1 MLLLAVMLCHG
12 SSPSSETSP
21 VLSLS
26 LSISTCK
33 KELTASCY
41 PMKSLRLQ
49 TNSVMSLS
57 YILRPNTSLKIANTY
72 LTPNWRHIKRSLNQL
87 GSEEQKSEND
97 SGSPTVRKEP
107 VLLLLLTSAADAK
120 CYRAWSCLTLAITLR
135 THTEER
141 KIMKILCKFMSLTKA
156 VFSLW
161 LVSLIWFFFFLPRFY
176 SSYLLLGLSHCDCW
190 DTKEREKKKKG
201 KQRGL
206 VSEVQAVLF
215 PLHGPVL
222 KVFHCQGYKQ
232 LFTGISGWEYS
243 ISSQWHYFVCL
254 GMQAL

>member
-1 MLLLAVMLCHG
+1 MLCHG

-26 LSISTCK
+26 LCISTCK

-49 TNSVMSLS
+49 TNSVWVCH
-57 YILRPNTSLKIANTY
+57 IFWGIRPNTSLKTANRY
-72 LTPNWRHIKRSLNQL
+72 LTPNWRHIKQSLNQL

-141 KIMKILCKFMSLTKA
+141 KIMKILCKFMTLTKA

-161 LVSLIWFFFFLPRFY
+161 LVSLIWFFFF
-176 SSYLLLGLSHCDCW
+176 
-190 DTKEREKKKKG
+190 
-201 KQRGL
+201 
-206 VSEVQAVLF
+206 
-215 PLHGPVL
+215 
-222 KVFHCQGYKQ
+222 CQG
-232 LFTGISGWEYS
+232 FTAPI
-243 ISSQWHYFVCL
+243 YF
-254 GMQAL
+254 